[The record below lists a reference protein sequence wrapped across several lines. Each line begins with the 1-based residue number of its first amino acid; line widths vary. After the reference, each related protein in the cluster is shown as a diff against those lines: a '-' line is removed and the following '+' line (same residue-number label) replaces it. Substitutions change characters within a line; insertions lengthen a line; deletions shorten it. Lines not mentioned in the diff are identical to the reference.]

1 MNLLVKIS
9 RLLFLGTSRDRL
21 PGSLGSAD
29 VFGQTLLQFFTDSAV
44 IQQAYEFGSMHA
56 VESLE
61 QWTLQKILVVHDLL
75 PARDSC
81 LTAAAHPVTCD

>member
-1 MNLLVKIS
+1 VNLLVKIT
-9 RLLFLGTSRDRL
+9 RLLFVGTSRDGL

-44 IQQAYEFGSMHA
+44 IQQTYEFGPMHP

-61 QWTLQKILVVHDLL
+61 
-75 PARDSC
+75 
-81 LTAAAHPVTCD
+81 